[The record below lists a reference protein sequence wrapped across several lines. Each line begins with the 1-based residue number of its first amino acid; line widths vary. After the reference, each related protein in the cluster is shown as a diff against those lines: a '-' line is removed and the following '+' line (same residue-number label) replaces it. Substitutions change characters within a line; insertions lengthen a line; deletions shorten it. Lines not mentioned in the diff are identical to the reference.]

1 MPEVEVRLI
10 FAESEKY
17 TMHVRKFKNF
27 HGVEMIE
34 YLNFLFYII
43 LKNRGYEIS
52 NLKMK

>member
-27 HGVEMIE
+27 HGVEIQLIE

-43 LKNRGYEIS
+43 LKIEDTKLVI
-52 NLKMK
+52 